1 VDSPSRIAAT
11 IRPAGA
17 FGLVLTALVAH
28 APAQAGNPAGRAPLL
43 PLSPLR
49 LEAVVA
55 AVPIAGA
62 RQPLPLQPLPVGA
75 AAPRATIPS
84 PLGPLP
90 ASWRGDLS
98 DGGGSS
104 RWQLDLAADG
114 SFQLR
119 QTFLNRPAPNSV
131 DDIGLWRLEPG
142 PPRATGGSPRLVLRG
157 GREAPLLFQ
166 PLAGGA
172 ALRKLDPRG
181 LPSSLRPDRLQRWPG
196 ATAIEPRLHL
206 LGMFRYLADA
216 ASIRLCATGAQLPV
230 AMEQDFLRL
239 EKAYLGALP
248 RGGAG
253 APLLVNL
260 EGLITSRP
268 SAEPS
273 QGPVRTLVVERFLGI
288 HPARGCPPAPGVPSA
303 VNPSSGPPAAGQPT
317 PSQPTAGLPASGQ
330 SASGW
335 PTNGPPLLAIA
346 QPLAPGDHR
355 QPVQ

>member
-1 VDSPSRIAAT
+1 MNSPSCLAAS
-11 IRPAGA
+11 IRPAGTL
-17 FGLVLTALVAH
+17 GLVFAALMAQ
-28 APAQAGNPAGRAPLL
+28 APAQAGTPAVSAP
-43 PLSPLR
+43 PRPPSPLP
-49 LEAVVA
+49 EA
-55 AVPIAGA
+55 AVELVLPTGA
-62 RQPLPLQPLPVGA
+62 LQPSPLQPLPVGA
-75 AAPRATIPS
+75 AASTATTPS
-84 PLGPLP
+84 PLGSLP
-90 ASWRGDLS
+90 ASWRGDLPEAA
-98 DGGGSS
+98 GTS

-114 SFQLR
+114 RFQLR

-131 DDIGLWRLEPG
+131 DDIGRWRLEPG
-142 PPRATGGSPRLVLRG
+142 PPRLTGGSLRLVLRG

-166 PLAGGA
+166 PLDGGA

-181 LPSSLRPDRLQRWPG
+181 LPSSRRPDRLQRSP
-196 ATAIEPRLHL
+196 AAAPIDPRLPL

-239 EKAYLGALP
+239 ERAYLRALP

-288 HPARGCPPAPGVPSA
+288 HPGRGCPPAPGRPTA
-303 VNPSSGPPAAGQPT
+303 ANPSFDPPAAGQPT
-317 PSQPTAGLPASGQ
+317 PSQPTAGLPAPGQ
-330 SASGW
+330 SATGW
-335 PTNGPPLLAIA
+335 PTSGPPLLAIA
-346 QPLAPGDHR
+346 QPLPPGDHR
-355 QPVQ
+355 QPVH